1 MVESTHPL
9 PMQYFKHG
17 WWWSHYI
24 CKTCKRTS
32 LKNKYISVLHAIVFI
47 QITSIYDWVPR
58 RFNEPINSLSWFSLT
73 SMAILSATSRKT
85 MNLDVLCFGSVVPEV
100 QLLYI
105 YIIFIGCSQLALLS
119 VSWMHNTRHQW
130 SIFYH
135 QLCQP
140 QKLSPQFSSTS
151 SSSKHWAM
159 PLQWNASL
167 FADEMSARQPENHK
181 ALEWSSDPKRK
192 KQRSDVVSYDVC
204 EPTNSK
210 NNLFVD
216 PRFHKHIRS

>member
-1 MVESTHPL
+1 
-9 PMQYFKHG
+9 MQYFKHA
-17 WWWSHYI
+17 WWWLHYI
-24 CKTCKRTS
+24 CKTCKITS
-32 LKNKYISVLHAIVFI
+32 LKSKSISVLHAIVLI

-85 MNLDVLCFGSVVPEV
+85 MNLDVLCFGSVVSEV
-100 QLLYI
+100 QLLY
-105 YIIFIGCSQLALLS
+105 YLYRMLATCVTFSTLNAEHPAP
-119 VSWMHNTRHQW
+119 VN

-159 PLQWNASL
+159 PSQWNASL

-192 KQRSDVVSYDVC
+192 KQRSNVVSYDVC

-210 NNLFVD
+210 NNLVVH